1 MIITGSNSER
11 KQFQIAPAGTH
22 LARLYRIIDLGT
34 QMREYEGKVTMS
46 RKAKFFWEL
55 HGEDAA
61 GKPLLTTE
69 GKPLIQSK
77 EYTLS
82 LGEKANLRRDLEAWR
97 GKAFTNK
104 ELGNGEDHEYAEG
117 EEKGFSVKSLLGQF
131 CMVNISHRQKGDV
144 TYADLKGLSAVP
156 AIYKKAGLPDGINPV
171 VLFSLDNFD
180 QQLFDSLSESI
191 KDTIRK
197 SPEYR
202 SLNNASQDYA
212 AASGGSVA
220 NMDDDS
226 IPF

>member
-34 QMREYEGKVTMS
+34 QMRDYEGKVTMS

-97 GKAFTNK
+97 GKAFSED
-104 ELGNGEDHEYAEG
+104 EL
-117 EEKGFSVKSLLGQF
+117 KGFDIKTVLGQF
-131 CMVNISHRQKGDV
+131 CMINISHRDKGDV
-144 TYADLKGLSAVP
+144 TYADLKGVSAVP

-171 VLFSLDNFD
+171 VLFSLDNYD

-202 SLNNASQDYA
+202 ALSTTTQDYA
-212 AASGGSVA
+212 SASGGSVA
-220 NMDDDS
+220 NLDDD

>member
-34 QMREYEGKVTMS
+34 QMREFEGKVTMS
-46 RKAKFFWEL
+46 RKAKFFFEL
-55 HGEDAA
+55 HGEDSE

-69 GKPLIQSK
+69 GKPLIQSR

-82 LGEKANLRRDLEAWR
+82 LNEKSNLRRDLEAWR
-97 GKAFTNK
+97 GKAFTEE
-104 ELGNGEDHEYAEG
+104 EL
-117 EEKGFSVKSLLGQF
+117 KGFSLKNILGQF
-131 CMVNISHRQKGDV
+131 CMVNISHRPKGDV

-156 AIYKKAGLPDGINPV
+156 SIYKKQGLPDGVNATM
-171 VLFSLDNFD
+171 LFDLNNFD
-180 QQLFDSLSESI
+180 SVMFDSLSDSI

-202 SLNNASQDYA
+202 SATDKPSHSAQQYSA
-212 AASGGSVA
+212 ATGGSVA
-220 NMDDDS
+220 NMDDD

>member
-1 MIITGSNSER
+1 MIVTGSNSER

-34 QMREYEGKVTMS
+34 QMREYEGKVNML

-55 HGEDAA
+55 HGEDGA

-77 EYTLS
+77 EYTMS

-97 GKAFTNK
+97 GKAFTED
-104 ELGNGEDHEYAEG
+104 ELR
-117 EEKGFSVKSLLGQF
+117 GFNVTNVLGQF
-131 CMVNISHRQKGDV
+131 CMVNISHRVKGDM
-144 TYADLKGLSAVP
+144 TYADLKGVSAVP
-156 AIYKKAGLPDGINPV
+156 TIYKKAGLPEGVNSTL
-171 VLFSLDNFD
+171 LFSLDKFD
-180 QQLFDSLSESI
+180 EQVFESLSDSI

-202 SLNNASQDYA
+202 AINQPTTSQQYA
-212 AASGGSVA
+212 AATGGSVS
-220 NMDDDS
+220 NMDDDV
-226 IPF
+226 PF

>member
-34 QMREYEGKVTMS
+34 QMRDYEGKVTMS

-97 GKAFTNK
+97 GKAFSED
-104 ELGNGEDHEYAEG
+104 EL
-117 EEKGFSVKSLLGQF
+117 KGFDIKTVLGQF
-131 CMVNISHRQKGDV
+131 CMINISHREKGDV
-144 TYADLKGLSAVP
+144 TYADLKGVSAVP
-156 AIYKKAGLPDGINPV
+156 AIYKKAGLPEGINPV

-180 QQLFDSLSESI
+180 QQLFDSLSENI

-202 SLNNASQDYA
+202 ALSTAAQDYA
-212 AASGGSVA
+212 TASGGSVA
-220 NMDDDS
+220 NMDDDV
-226 IPF
+226 PF

>member
-1 MIITGSNSER
+1 MIVTGSNSER

-34 QMREYEGKVTMS
+34 QMREYEGKVNML

-55 HGEDAA
+55 HGEDGA

-77 EYTLS
+77 EYTMS

-97 GKAFTNK
+97 GKAFTED
-104 ELGNGEDHEYAEG
+104 ELR
-117 EEKGFSVKSLLGQF
+117 GFNVTNVLGQF
-131 CMVNISHRQKGDV
+131 CMVNISHRVKGDM
-144 TYADLKGLSAVP
+144 TYADLKGVSAVP
-156 AIYKKAGLPDGINPV
+156 AIYKKAGLPEGVNSTL
-171 VLFSLDNFD
+171 LFSLDKFD
-180 QQLFDSLSESI
+180 EQVFESLSDSI

-202 SLNNASQDYA
+202 AVSQPTTSQQYA
-212 AASGGSVA
+212 AATGGSVS
-220 NMDDDS
+220 NMDDDV
-226 IPF
+226 PF

>member
-1 MIITGSNSER
+1 MIVTGSNSER

-34 QMREYEGKVTMS
+34 QMREYEGKVNML

-55 HGEDAA
+55 HGEDAN

-77 EYTLS
+77 EYTMS

-97 GKAFTNK
+97 GKAFSDD
-104 ELGNGEDHEYAEG
+104 ELR
-117 EEKGFSVKSLLGQF
+117 GFNLANVLGQF
-131 CMVNISHRQKGDV
+131 CMVNISHREKGDM
-144 TYADLKGLSAVP
+144 TYADLKGVSAVP
-156 AIYKKAGLPDGINPV
+156 SIYKKAGLPEGINQTMM
-171 VLFSLDNFD
+171 FSLDKFD
-180 QQLFDSLSESI
+180 EQAFESLSDSI

-202 SLNNASQDYA
+202 AVSQPTTSQQYA
-212 AASGGSVA
+212 AASGGSMA
-220 NMDDDS
+220 DMDSD